1 MVLSDLDMQKDFWNM
16 IINFHQIFIIDILQ
30 VMEHLKN
37 KTIIQSIMLPFGFCY
52 NNDIVSMTDERGAG
66 ALINL
71 VVLLELKCIC
81 SCL

>member
-37 KTIIQSIMLPFGFCY
+37 KTIIQIIVLPLGICY
-52 NNDIVSMTDERGAG
+52 NNMT
-66 ALINL
+66 LYQ
-71 VVLLELKCIC
+71 
-81 SCL
+81 